1 MSSIWRTLD
10 RQTLRAIAL
19 VCLADAIVG
28 ASFGALTVSG
38 GLPAW
43 VPIVMSLL
51 VFAGGSQFAAAAVLI
66 AGGSPVAAVLAGL
79 VLNARLLPYGFAVA
93 DVVSG
98 QPRRHPNRPR
108 RPDRPRR
115 HPNRPRR
122 RPDEH
127 GRWWVRLL
135 GAHLITDESVAFT
148 MRQTDPRRRRAA
160 FWTCGLGLFL
170 CWNAAVALGVFAGSI
185 MPNPDN
191 FGLDAAFPAV
201 LLALVLPSLTARRT
215 RNAALAGAAIAVAV
229 TPVLPAG
236 LPLLLALAGLALA
249 LASQKPNPAPDLS
262 LDSPPAAV
270 PTTGHLTEVS

>member
-28 ASFGALTVSG
+28 ASFGAITVSG

-51 VFAGGSQFAAAAVLI
+51 IFAGGSQFAAAAVLI

-79 VLNARLLPYGFAVA
+79 VLNARLLPYGFTVA
-93 DVVSG
+93 DVLGG
-98 QPRRHPNRPR
+98 QPTQPAQPTQPTLPAQPTQPGRPA
-108 RPDRPRR
+108 
-115 HPNRPRR
+115 
-122 RPDEH
+122 
-127 GRWWVRLL
+127 RWWSRLL

-148 MRQTDPRRRRAA
+148 MRQTDPRKRRAA
-160 FWTCGLGLFL
+160 FWTCGFGLFL

-185 MPNPDN
+185 MPNPDS

-201 LLALVLPSLTARRT
+201 VLALVLPLLTDRRT

-229 TPVLPAG
+229 TPVLPA
-236 LPLLLALAGLALA
+236 LPVLLALAGLALA
-249 LASQKPNPAPDLS
+249 IKKPDPAPVK
-262 LDSPPAAV
+262 DSARAPVEATDVA
-270 PTTGHLTEVS
+270 EVR